1 MREGGFKNNTC
12 LLHRAAILAGRHSA
26 VGTFLAMQW
35 LCLWRWWSLQSNLL
49 SDQPNQV
56 DLFFYFDLFE
66 CFPTSLFLAI
76 STVFPFFKVPTLTEE
91 TLLAGS
97 LVLPATN
104 MDTKE
109 HKNEAHIQ
117 TNINYTP
124 CSRLCGL
131 DRVGEWPGSALFWA
145 LLLLR
150 NMIRQLTIGA
160 RKQILQITSIPYRFI
175 YGCDWLN
182 EGPGSNHVI
191 GLTVIF
197 PDLTCVQGL
206 ICLYEII
213 FSAYIWYQ
221 KSSLSYSMS
230 LFGIDAEAI
239 NPEVYDPHPPTAGF
253 YQRITCQQEFCRIYK
268 GSAALFI
275 NPKN

>member
-1 MREGGFKNNTC
+1 MEEGGFENNTC

-221 KSSLSYSMS
+221 KSSLS
-230 LFGIDAEAI
+230 
-239 NPEVYDPHPPTAGF
+239 
-253 YQRITCQQEFCRIYK
+253 
-268 GSAALFI
+268 
-275 NPKN
+275 

>member
-1 MREGGFKNNTC
+1 MLIRDSEIVICSRFVNCDLVIWTQPSGP
-12 LLHRAAILAGRHSA
+12 
-26 VGTFLAMQW
+26 
-35 LCLWRWWSLQSNLL
+35 LCLWQC
-49 SDQPNQV
+49 
-56 DLFFYFDLFE
+56 FYFDLFE

-104 MDTKE
+104 VDTKE
-109 HKNEAHIQ
+109 HTNEAYIQ

-160 RKQILQITSIPYRFI
+160 RKQILQITSILYRFI

-182 EGPGSNHVI
+182 EGPRSNHVI
-191 GLTVIF
+191 GYF
-197 PDLTCVQGL
+197 SWPDLCAGTNLPIWDNFFCLDLISKVVFILEHVIIWNWCRGHKSGGL
-206 ICLYEII
+206 WPSPTHRWI
-213 FSAYIWYQ
+213 
-221 KSSLSYSMS
+221 LSKDY
-230 LFGIDAEAI
+230 L
-239 NPEVYDPHPPTAGF
+239 PT
-253 YQRITCQQEFCRIYK
+253 RI
-268 GSAALFI
+268 L
-275 NPKN
+275 